1 MFHEVFTLL
10 RINTRYSLCVVLV
23 LKDMDHLL
31 LVYVFSV
38 PFLLNRLSTWVFKLY
53 KSFSLVLFIWN
64 GHVLWKW
71 ATLQR
76 EEMLSLEVIYMNLG
90 EVARMVP
97 FLHQLVPCAVFP
109 HPWEWEEEDR
119 REEVVNNYE
128 KDFGKFFQ
136 YSSPSKTVTPWW
148 FSLLQL
154 LVPQLETMRDSHKS
168 FKPLLKFTINLG
180 T

>member
-1 MFHEVFTLL
+1 MCSPCSQRHGPSF
-10 RINTRYSLCVVLV
+10 ISLC
-23 LKDMDHLL
+23 LL
-31 LVYVFSV
+31 V
-38 PFLLNRLSTWVFKLY
+38 PFLLNRLSMWVIKVL

-76 EEMLSLEVIYMNLG
+76 EEVLPLESIYMNLG

-97 FLHQLVPCAVFP
+97 LSSPACPIYGRPSSLGMGGKGQEGGGGEITMRRILEKFL
-109 HPWEWEEEDR
+109 
-119 REEVVNNYE
+119 
-128 KDFGKFFQ
+128 Q
-136 YSSPSKTVTPWW
+136 YFSPSKIVTPWW

-154 LVPQLETMRDSHKS
+154 LVPQLEIMRGSHKS
-168 FKPLLKFTINLG
+168 FKPLLKFTTNLG